1 MAIVATPDSSQTGSI
16 QTKETPPPADLGGI
30 VVTPAEG
37 EVIRVINSTPNPDIA
52 LREIAGTEAVTTTD
66 ALTQIAS
73 IDSATKVL
81 ETSSPTTT
89 ELPSYGE
96 VGYTVFP
103 ENEAHAKEILGNL
116 PGATNKNIVVAAE
129 RYPKAAEQLGWN
141 TEDIDALRA
150 SLTGDDEK
158 GDKFTRD
165 FDHYDR
171 VGTMYAGLISEMQTN
186 PTVSENA
193 LMKKVLEGIHALE
206 RRTPEV
212 GRAVAIVKRFI
223 SFRETTTSL
232 KEAYPDPVKL
242 FEKVFG
248 FIPEGKVTLVPGTID
263 ITFHI
268 PDIDD
273 RAHAFSGTADKTN
286 QIGGAR
292 TAAGFVTRRVID
304 GKDVN
309 VIGLEYDDTPKVL
322 VHERQHVVNNA
333 LIEFQRN
340 KGMPYYFSN
349 LEADLKAGKDPKT
362 CIDSLLKSSSVNNIN
377 GAIDEIV
384 AFFSDKNSSAAQLK
398 DILTRKATEQR
409 GSTEYVKRF
418 RSISPE
424 FLEKVIGVVGE
435 ENRSYLLAQAENLLE
450 SNYDKTITECIDAYD
465 NLLKAGYTREQ
476 TFGLLLNVPP
486 ESWKRYTDFKILKD
500 KARGKV

>member
-1 MAIVATPDSSQTGSI
+1 MGIVATPDSSQTGST
-16 QTKETPPPADLGGI
+16 QTKETPPPASLGVI
-30 VVTPAEG
+30 VAPAEG
-37 EVIRVINSTPNPDIA
+37 EVIRVINSTPDPDNA
-52 LREIAGTEAVTTTD
+52 LREIVGPEVVTTTD

-73 IDSATKVL
+73 IDSATQELKA
-81 ETSSPTTT
+81 SSPTAT
-89 ELPSYGE
+89 ELPSFGE
-96 VGYTVFP
+96 VGYTEFP
-103 ENEAHAKEILGNL
+103 ENKAHATKILSNS
-116 PGATNKNIVVAAE
+116 PGTTDSDRVKAAD
-129 RYPKAAEQLGWN
+129 RYPNVAEQLGWN
-141 TEDIDALRA
+141 KEDIDALRA

-171 VGTMYAGLISEMQTN
+171 VGTMYADLISEIQTN
-186 PTVSENA
+186 PTVSENT
-193 LMKKVLEGIHALE
+193 LMKKVLEGIHSME
-206 RRTPEV
+206 RMTAEV

-223 SFRETTTSL
+223 SFRESTTSL

-248 FIPEGKVTLVPGTID
+248 FVPEGKVTLIPGTID

-268 PDIDD
+268 PNIDD
-273 RAHAFSGTADKTN
+273 RSHAFSGTADKTK

-292 TAAGFVTRRVID
+292 TAAGFVTRRVVD

-333 LIEFQRN
+333 LIEFQMN
-340 KGMPYYFSN
+340 KGKPYYFSN
-349 LEADLKAGKDPKT
+349 LEEDLKAGKDPKT
-362 CIDSLLKSSSVNNIN
+362 CIDSLLKTGSVNNIN

-424 FLEKVIGVVGE
+424 FLEKIIRVVGE
-435 ENRSYLLAQAENLLE
+435 ENRGYLLAQAENLLE
-450 SNYDKTITECIDAYD
+450 SNYDKIITECIDAYD

-486 ESWKRYTDFKILKD
+486 ESWKRFTDFKILKD